1 MLMRTP
7 NPELGQDAAGRTV
20 ARSEAWD
27 NAPAVVLQGLAK
39 AFGTERAVRG
49 IDLSID
55 KGLFFAI
62 LGPSG
67 CGKSTTLRMIAGL
80 EQPDQGRI
88 LCGGHVLCDVDRS
101 VHVPSRRRNMG
112 MVFQSYAVWPHLSV
126 FDTIAYPLRIR
137 RRPRDEIAERVAEAV
152 DLVGLAGLEKRRAAT
167 LSGGQQQRVALAR
180 ALVYRPD
187 VLLLDEPFSSLDVKL
202 REQLRVE
209 LKLLQRKLRITV
221 VLVTH
226 DQTEALTLADR
237 IAVMRDGLVE
247 QIADPKSV
255 YESPISEFVRDFVG
269 RSTILPGRAVA
280 RTAAGA
286 LAIELFGRQ
295 IVLPREQIRGAIAAG
310 DVVDISIRPENITV
324 IPSSTDT
331 RSDSPGGVSLEGTVR
346 AVMFGGDRTE
356 CLIDVSGCEIEAFAS
371 RSDAV
376 VENQRILLTL
386 RTDSIT
392 AWPASL
398 LTATESR

>member
-7 NPELGQDAAGRTV
+7 KPGPDLEAAAETG
-20 ARSEAWD
+20 ARSGISD
-27 NAPAVVLQGLAK
+27 GVPAVVLQGLVK
-39 AFGTERAVRG
+39 SFGSDRAVRG
-49 IDLSID
+49 VDLSID
-55 KGLFFAI
+55 KGQFFAI

-88 LCGGHVLCDVDRS
+88 LCGGRVLCDVERS
-101 VHVPSRRRNMG
+101 VYVPSRRRNMG

-126 FDTIAYPLRIR
+126 FDTVAYPLRIR
-137 RRPRDEIAERVAEAV
+137 KRPRDEIAKRVAEAV
-152 DLVGLAGLEKRRAAT
+152 ALVGLAGLERRRAAT

-237 IAVMRDGLVE
+237 IAVMRNGMVE
-247 QIADPKSV
+247 QIANPKSI
-255 YESPISEFVRDFVG
+255 YELPANEFVRDFVG
-269 RSTILPGRAVA
+269 RSAILPGHAVA
-280 RTAAGA
+280 RAAAGGTIVEV
-286 LAIELFGRQ
+286 LGKQL
-295 IVLPREQIRGAIAAG
+295 VLPHDQVIGQIGVG
-310 DVVDISIRPENITV
+310 DAVDISIRPENIV
-324 IPSSTDT
+324 VAPSPSEPRASGSGDI
-331 RSDSPGGVSLEGTVR
+331 SLEGTVR

-356 CLIDVSGCEIEAFAS
+356 CLIDISGCEIEAFAG
-371 RSDAV
+371 RSMPLA
-376 VENQRILLTL
+376 ENQRVLLTL
-386 RTDSIT
+386 RADSIT
-392 AWPASL
+392 AWPITSP
-398 LTATESR
+398 EEKR